1 MATTAMSP
9 TLYFGYGSNLWLH
22 QMEQR
27 CPTSTYEGLARLTDY
42 RWMINSRGYA
52 NIVEV
57 NTPVSGSEQYEN
69 VAFGLVFALE
79 AKDEDRLD
87 VNEGVPFAYTKEY
100 LEVDFWA
107 SNNTGKVIDISKPSE
122 KKKLLVYI
130 NRDLTEDAQ
139 PRKEYVCR
147 MNMGIKDALKVGMPK
162 AYVDRVMR
170 RFIPEHDEEGVKQI
184 AMKQALAFEDER

>member
-1 MATTAMSP
+1 MSP

-27 CPTSTYEGLARLTDY
+27 CPTSTYEGMARLKDY

-52 NIVEV
+52 NIVESS
-57 NTPVSGSEQYEN
+57 TPVSGSEQYEN

-79 AKDEDRLD
+79 AKDESRLD

-107 SNNTGKVIDISKPSE
+107 SKDTEEVIDISKPSE

-130 NRDLTEDAQ
+130 NRDLTEDDQ
-139 PRKEYVCR
+139 PMSEYVYR
-147 MNMGIKDALKVGMPK
+147 MNMGIRDALKVGVPK
-162 AYVDRVMR
+162 AYVDKVMR
-170 RFIPEHDEEGVKQI
+170 RFIIEHDVKEVKQI